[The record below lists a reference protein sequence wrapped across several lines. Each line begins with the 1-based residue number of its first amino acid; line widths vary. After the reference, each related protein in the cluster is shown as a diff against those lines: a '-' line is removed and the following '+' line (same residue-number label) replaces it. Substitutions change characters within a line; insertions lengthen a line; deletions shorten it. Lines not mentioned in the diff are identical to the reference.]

1 MAKSKTKSNPS
12 KKKSSPEETYDDT
25 FKRLMAKIDRL
36 ENERS
41 QWKKDEESKMQDVEM
56 EKSKEVGPF
65 PASATFSFG
74 TEWTTVKGRDEK
86 EKSAEK
92 GTSAQLTLRA
102 ADWPLPVLKPIDLED
117 SAKGVCFSSQKEGE
131 SIYAEIKN

>member
-1 MAKSKTKSNPS
+1 MAKSKTKSSPS
-12 KKKSSPEETYDDT
+12 KKKSSREETYDDT
-25 FKRLMAKIDRL
+25 IKRLMAKIDRL

-41 QWKKDEESKMQDVEM
+41 QWKKYEESKMQDVEM

-65 PASATFSFG
+65 PASATSSG
-74 TEWTTVKGRDEK
+74 TDWTTVKGRAEN

-102 ADWPLPVLKPIDLED
+102 ADWPLPVLKTIDLKD

-131 SIYAEIKN
+131 SI